1 MQYSTKVV
9 RRVALLTA
17 ALVAVVLPAC
27 TPATVPPAGITSCA
41 WAVKTD
47 PSALNVA
54 YPDTAATYWTTTY
67 NLVAG
72 DTLVLSGT
80 YPDARYMSLIT
91 YTAAG
96 NVVDAIDDR
105 DIAPA
110 SGSANPFADT
120 AAAPGGHYTVEVRPD
135 VPVGSADNVLT
146 PGGVL
151 GSVIYR
157 VYVPDNGGDA
167 TGGAGLPSL
176 SVKRT
181 DGSVVPVPTC
191 ANPGTDASLLDLVNA
206 FGPAT
211 DVPAETPPV
220 FKRPANVGGLYVNPA
235 NGYVAAVAAHVPG
248 RVLVVTGQAPTVPDT
263 GSGVSPAATAQL
275 RYWSL
280 CSNEYRKPYPVSSCL
295 HDTQVP
301 VDGSGNYTIAV
312 STAGDRPGNATN
324 ANGTAWL
331 DWGSTNQNMLLLMRH
346 MLPDASF
353 TESVFAVAPGSSA
366 EAMGAY
372 RPVVKVCTT
381 ATFEA
386 AGSAC

>member
-1 MQYSTKVV
+1 MRSRTIIG
-9 RRVALLTA
+9 RRVAV
-17 ALVAVVLPAC
+17 VAVGVLAVLLPAC

-105 DIAPA
+105 NITPTAG
-110 SGSANPFADT
+110 SGNPFSDT
-120 AAAPGGHYTVEVRPD
+120 AASAGGQYTVEVRPD
-135 VPVGSADNVLT
+135 VAIGSPDNVLN

-157 VYVPDNGGDA
+157 VYVGNGNDP
-167 TGGAGLPSL
+167 TGAAPLPSL

-181 DGSVVPVPTC
+181 DGTVVPIPTC
-191 ANPGTDASLLDLVNA
+191 ANPGTDPALLDLINA

-211 DVPAETPPV
+211 DAVPQTPPV
-220 FKRPANVGGLYVNPA
+220 FTRPANVGGLYANPA
-235 NGYVAAVAAHVPG
+235 NGYVAAVADHAPG
-248 RVLVVTGQAPTVPDT
+248 RVLVVTGQAPSVPDT
-263 GSGVSPAATAQL
+263 ETGVSPAAAAQL

-280 CSNEYRKPYPVSSCL
+280 CANEYRKPYPVSSCL

-312 STAGDRPGNATN
+312 STAVDRPANATV
-324 ANGTAWL
+324 ADGAAWL
-331 DWGSTNQNMLLLMRH
+331 DWGSTSQNMLLLMRH

-353 TESVFAVAPGSSA
+353 TESVFAVAPGASA

-381 ATFEA
+381 ASFEA
-386 AGSAC
+386 AGNAC